1 MADYKIEP
9 DGKLVIF
16 LNARSAAGSE
26 QNRRDSGAELL
37 FESKDETAEFVRAG
51 ECHGFTFEG
60 KEFLA
65 KAS

>member
-9 DGKLVIF
+9 DGKLVTF
-16 LNARSAAGSE
+16 VKARSATGSE
-26 QNRRDSGAELL
+26 QNPRNSGTQLS
-37 FESKDETAEFVRAG
+37 FKTIDETAEFVRTG

-65 KAS
+65 QAS

>member
-16 LNARSAAGSE
+16 LNARSAAESE
-26 QNRRDSGAELL
+26 QFRSESGVLL
-37 FESKDETAEFVRAG
+37 SFKNKDETAEFVRAG

-65 KAS
+65 PAS